1 MYRYVNPADLELLS
15 TSHPTQNSQR
25 HWQTLSVVAAL
36 GEILPHLVQQR
47 LLLVEQLQVVPDQ
60 PGIAAVVA
68 VVGPEV

>member
-1 MYRYVNPADLELLS
+1 MYRYVNPVDLELLS

-36 GEILPHLVQQR
+36 GEILLHLVQR

>member
-1 MYRYVNPADLELLS
+1 MHRYGNPVHPELLS

-36 GEILPHLVQQR
+36 AEILPHLVQR